1 MDQGRGDGGGV
12 TMPTVEEFRD
22 FIAIAFGEANKNGQT
37 EVILRAG
44 DVHQQLGGYPK
55 KGSHQ
60 MPSCCVAMTQMMRTG
75 DCVLQSPPK
84 GKGANLVIRY
94 KLPRA

>member
-1 MDQGRGDGGGV
+1 MDQSRGDGGGV
-12 TMPTVEEFRD
+12 TMPTVQEFRD
-22 FIAIAFGEANKNGQT
+22 FILMAFGEANKNGQA

-44 DVHQQLGGYPK
+44 DVHQQLGGYPA

-60 MPSCCVAMTQMMRTG
+60 MPSCCDAMTQMMRTG
-75 DCVLQSPPK
+75 DSVLQSPPK